1 LSFVKQSNVKE
12 SLFLAQ
18 YLSKHR
24 NDHDAQCGMSTP
36 SIDSISNVVQES
48 KIEIQRE
55 SKDFVLVHFICTA
68 FSYFIRQLSG
78 FILMIL

>member
-1 LSFVKQSNVKE
+1 
-12 SLFLAQ
+12 
-18 YLSKHR
+18 
-24 NDHDAQCGMSTP
+24 MSTP